1 MYTIGPLTT
10 SNFKGWVVKGKESP
24 SRWPPPPFWEKFP
37 KNTVFFF
44 GSPPLGRSFSITLQM
59 IAAGEWKWKWSNS
72 VLKSEMGI
80 FWCISITNNV
90 KSYKKFDGKAQT
102 AKFTVFAREIS
113 STALKTWKTRKTKTW
128 ITQNFQI
135 LYHIQGTTMW
145 KSTSSAFQKCG
156 TFCVYDFLKGSYWLS
171 KFSNISI
178 FFDIQNRCQKKR
190 HGHNFEFS
198 EPALN
203 QARKK
208 WVSQALIQW
217 RVRKIKIVAVSFFFD
232 IAYFSWQTHF
242 CCPVLT
248 LSSNNSR

>member
-1 MYTIGPLTT
+1 
-10 SNFKGWVVKGKESP
+10 
-24 SRWPPPPFWEKFP
+24 
-37 KNTVFFF
+37 
-44 GSPPLGRSFSITLQM
+44 M

-178 FFDIQNRCQKKR
+178 FFDIQNRCHKKKTR
-190 HGHNFEFS
+190 PQFWVFRVDVESG
-198 EPALN
+198 
-203 QARKK
+203 RKK
-208 WVSQALIQW
+208 VGFPSADS
-217 RVRKIKIVAVSFFFD
+217 VATLKTQNCGRDFFLWHRLFLV
-232 IAYFSWQTHF
+232 TN
-242 CCPVLT
+242 T
-248 LSSNNSR
+248 LLLPFADFEQQ

>member
-1 MYTIGPLTT
+1 MEFQTRLVLNVYSLSPL
-10 SNFKGWVVKGKESP
+10 SP
-24 SRWPPPPFWEKFP
+24 SLAGSIGKCEL
-37 KNTVFFF
+37 TDVF
-44 GSPPLGRSFSITLQM
+44 LRRSFSITLQM

-80 FWCISITNNV
+80 FLCISITNNV

-178 FFDIQNRCQKKR
+178 FYR
-190 HGHNFEFS
+190 
-198 EPALN
+198 P
-203 QARKK
+203 
-208 WVSQALIQW
+208 
-217 RVRKIKIVAVSFFFD
+217 
-232 IAYFSWQTHF
+232 
-242 CCPVLT
+242 
-248 LSSNNSR
+248 

>member
-1 MYTIGPLTT
+1 MID
-10 SNFKGWVVKGKESP
+10 
-24 SRWPPPPFWEKFP
+24 P
-37 KNTVFFF
+37 KCIR
-44 GSPPLGRSFSITLQM
+44 RSFSITLQM

-135 LYHIQGTTMW
+135 LYHIQGITMW

-178 FFDIQNRCQKKR
+178 FSRSKKNVTKKR
-190 HGHNFEFS
+190 HGHNFDFS
-198 EPALN
+198 GLKRIAKVTHMVD
-203 QARKK
+203 QTCYSFQTRK
-208 WVSQALIQW
+208 L
-217 RVRKIKIVAVSFFFD
+217 KIVAVLFFWHLFRPIFFLESLLDFD
-232 IAYFSWQTHF
+232 SQ
-242 CCPVLT
+242 
-248 LSSNNSR
+248 

>member
-1 MYTIGPLTT
+1 
-10 SNFKGWVVKGKESP
+10 
-24 SRWPPPPFWEKFP
+24 
-37 KNTVFFF
+37 
-44 GSPPLGRSFSITLQM
+44 
-59 IAAGEWKWKWSNS
+59 
-72 VLKSEMGI
+72 MGI
-80 FWCISITNNV
+80 FSCISITNNV

-178 FFDIQNRCQKKR
+178 FFDIQKQCQKKR

-203 QARKK
+203 QGRKK

-232 IAYFSWQTHF
+232 IAYFWWQTHF
-242 CCPVLT
+242 CCPLLT

>member
-1 MYTIGPLTT
+1 MRHLC
-10 SNFKGWVVKGKESP
+10 
-24 SRWPPPPFWEKFP
+24 
-37 KNTVFFF
+37 
-44 GSPPLGRSFSITLQM
+44 RSFSITLQM

-135 LYHIQGTTMW
+135 LYHIQGTTIG
-145 KSTSSAFQKCG
+145 KLTSRGFRKCG
-156 TFCVYDFLKGSYWLS
+156 TFWVYDFLKGSYWLS

-178 FFDIQNRCQKKR
+178 FFNIQNRCHKKKTR
-190 HGHNFEFS
+190 PQFWFFGLETNSQGNSYGGPDLLF
-198 EPALN
+198 
-203 QARKK
+203 
-208 WVSQALIQW
+208 VSDPKTQNCG
-217 RVRKIKIVAVSFFFD
+217 RVFFFWHRL
-232 IAYFSWQTHF
+232 FFGTN
-242 CCPVLT
+242 T
-248 LSSNNSR
+248 LLLPCADFEQQ